1 MTKAESQELAMML
14 TILGD
19 AMGCQNKKVYSL
31 ASTRMA
37 EAAKR
42 IRKMLGV
49 LGEDEKA

>member
-1 MTKAESQELAMML
+1 MTKGQAQELAMVL

-37 EAAKR
+37 EAARR

-49 LGEDEKA
+49 LGEDEK